1 MSTDGSTTVVE
12 KHGTHFLTMF
22 DRDYL
27 GSFDLQGRDVTVT
40 ISKVVGGQ
48 LTAQGGRKS
57 KKPICYFD
65 GKEKGLICNKT
76 NSKTIASMY
85 GNYVEAWV
93 GKRITLYVSTT
104 NNPDGSGSV
113 ECIRIRPTVPGAV
126 KTARE
131 DTPQI

>member
-1 MSTDGSTTVVE
+1 MPDARTHYKTMYDAIYIGSWDLPEKDLTV
-12 KHGTHFLTMF
+12 K
-22 DRDYL
+22 
-27 GSFDLQGRDVTVT
+27 
-40 ISKVVGGQ
+40 ISKVVGEE
-48 LTAQGGRKS
+48 LTTVGGRKN
-57 KKPICYFD
+57 KKPILSFV
-65 GKEKGLICNKT
+65 GKEKKMVVNKT
-76 NSKTIASMY
+76 NSKAIAGMY

-113 ECIRIRPTVPGAV
+113 ECIRIRPTVPGAS